1 MKRRQ
6 EVDEALTQSKVELA
20 AARQSLREAELRLQE
35 LTMQLE
41 TRVTEAVADAR
52 NKEVR
57 LSQKTSR

>member
-57 LSQKTSR
+57 VSQKTSR